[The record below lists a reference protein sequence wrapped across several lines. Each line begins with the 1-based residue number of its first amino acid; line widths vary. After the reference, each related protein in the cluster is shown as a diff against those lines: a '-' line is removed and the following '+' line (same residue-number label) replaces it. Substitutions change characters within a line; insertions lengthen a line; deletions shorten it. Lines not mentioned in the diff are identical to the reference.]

1 MKILVVE
8 DDAKLAQFL
17 RRMFCEVGY
26 TSDACAS
33 SADAL
38 TCARSKVYNLMVL
51 DWMIPGMDGLQ
62 VCRELRRT
70 GSDLPILM
78 LTARSE
84 LGERVTA
91 LNAGVD
97 DYVVK

>member
-8 DDAKLAQFL
+8 DDAKLAHFL
-17 RRMFCEVGY
+17 RRVLGEVGY
-26 TSDACAS
+26 TADTCANS
-33 SADAL
+33 TDAL
-38 TCARSKVYNLMVL
+38 THARSKIYNLMVL
-51 DWMIPGMDGLQ
+51 DWMIPGIDGLQ